1 MPEPAT
7 RSPQSEI
14 GVHVEHKRGRMKLM
28 LLEILSRFSAAR
40 FPSALQEIS
49 SPIGMRLVLLPA
61 GEFLMGSP
69 NDDPD
74 ARLDEQPQHQVQ
86 ISQPFYLS
94 ATLVTQA
101 QYQQVTGENPSR
113 FHGDPQR
120 PVECVSWE
128 DAVAFCRRLSELEDR
143 SYRLPTEAEW
153 EYACRADTTTR
164 YGFGN
169 DPSELGDHAWY
180 GANSAGTTHP
190 VMRKKPN
197 PWGLYDM
204 LGNVWEWC
212 ADGYSIDAYA
222 RSPAKDPPGSDS
234 LGTRVLRGGCWR
246 DRQVDRFRCA
256 ARLSLPP
263 TFRFDYRGFRV
274 VRTLEPETPPD
285 DNAG

>member
-1 MPEPAT
+1 
-7 RSPQSEI
+7 
-14 GVHVEHKRGRMKLM
+14 M
-28 LLEILSRFSAAR
+28 LLRILSRLSAHR
-40 FPSALQEIS
+40 SPTALQEIS
-49 SPIGMRLVLLPA
+49 HPIGMKLVLLPA

-74 ARLDEQPQHQVQ
+74 ARLDEQPQHPVQ

-94 ATLVTQA
+94 VTPVTQA
-101 QYQQVTGENPSR
+101 QYQQVLGENPSH
-113 FHGDPQR
+113 FQGDPQR

-128 DAVAFCRRLSELEDR
+128 DAIAFCRRLSEQEAQT
-143 SYRLPTEAEW
+143 YRLPTEAEW

-164 YGFGN
+164 YSFGN
-169 DPSELGDHAWY
+169 DPAELGDHTWY

-197 PWGLYDM
+197 PWGLHDM

-212 ADGYSIDAYA
+212 ADGYSVDAYA
-222 RSPAKDPPGSDS
+222 RSPAEDPPGPNSI
-234 LGTRVLRGGCWR
+234 GTRVLRGGCWR

-256 ARLSLPP
+256 ARFALPP
-263 TFRFDYRGFRV
+263 IFRFDYRGFRV

-285 DNAG
+285 DDPS